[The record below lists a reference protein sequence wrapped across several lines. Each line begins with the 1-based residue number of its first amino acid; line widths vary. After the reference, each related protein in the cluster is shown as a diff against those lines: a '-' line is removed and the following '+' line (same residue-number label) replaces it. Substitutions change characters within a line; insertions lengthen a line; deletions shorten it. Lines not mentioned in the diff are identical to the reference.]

1 MKEEAREYFIM
12 QKEKKAYIRFLASN
26 LSFANNPDSILSLQ
40 SRSLKKSSLNKIKP
54 EYKYFSLS

>member
-26 LSFANNPDSILSLQ
+26 LSFANNPDSTLSLQ
-40 SRSLKKSSLNKIKP
+40 SRSLKKSLNKIKP